1 MNAIDAATRLRDEAT
16 LHKRLASQHRA
27 AARERMERLRA
38 FCAANHIATLEI
50 TRRSGD
56 ERHGSTEQRQ
66 TEAIQHAS

>member
-1 MNAIDAATRLRDEAT
+1 MDVIEVARDLRNEAT

-38 FCAANHIATLEI
+38 FCAANHIAIEEM

-56 ERHGSTEQRQ
+56 EGHGSTEQRH
-66 TEAIQHAS
+66 TEAIQHAT